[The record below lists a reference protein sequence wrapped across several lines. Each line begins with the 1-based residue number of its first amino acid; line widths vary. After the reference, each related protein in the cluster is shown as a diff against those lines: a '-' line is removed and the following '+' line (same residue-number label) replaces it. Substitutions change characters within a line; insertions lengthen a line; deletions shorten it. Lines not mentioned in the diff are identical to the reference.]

1 TQNPSRLLLAV
12 NLISILHRYQPVV
25 PVPVP
30 VAPLSLILCFA
41 FVYLASL
48 FSFSC
53 QYVCLL
59 CYLDVSFRCIG
70 GIRKVLE
77 WQLSPICQLLCVCG
91 SWNQR

>member
-12 NLISILHRYQPVV
+12 NLISILHQYQPV
-25 PVPVP
+25 VP

-48 FSFSC
+48 FSFLC

-59 CYLDVSFRCIG
+59 CYLDDDVSFRCIG